1 MVVNYSN
8 NLASGFLTAFA
19 FFCRSTIW
27 ERRWVISS
35 CCRAASS
42 VFFANSSEILAI
54 WMFASPLR
62 KVIKINFT
70 TCKKSKQKHALSEHY
85 LIQQNPSSTYST
97 ILLKKN
103 KNNTK
108 QYDTKPEWHKV
119 FMSQRR
125 LYFPLTFS
133 VQNYSAFEK
142 DLAYSQKF
150 LLHITGQLEIL
161 LFSLYKWLG

>member
-62 KVIKINFT
+62 KVITINIT

-97 ILLKKN
+97 ILLKK
-103 KNNTK
+103 KKQKTTNTK

-119 FMSQRR
+119 FMLQRR
-125 LYFPLTFS
+125 LYFSLTLIFS

-142 DLAYSQKF
+142 DLAYSC
-150 LLHITGQLEIL
+150 I
-161 LFSLYKWLG
+161 